1 MCFFNFGA
9 ELTILLMKN
18 FLFVSAEND
27 AINGCKAGGMGDVIR
42 DVPRQI
48 SAKGDTVHVIT
59 PSYSRLH
66 LSQTFIT
73 TLHFDYRGV
82 EYQAELFEVAPKKA
96 FSGIRHYVIHHSEI
110 KSGDIAHIYFDDPE
124 QPFFKMLACFL
135 YFQ

>member
-1 MCFFNFGA
+1 
-9 ELTILLMKN
+9 MKN

-82 EYQAELFEVAPKKA
+82 DIKLNYSRLPRRKYFLV
-96 FSGIRHYVIHHSEI
+96 YVIMLFIILKLNLVILLTFILMILNSLFSRCLYVFSI
-110 KSGDIAHIYFDDPE
+110 FGSSGSGY
-124 QPFFKMLACFL
+124 
-135 YFQ
+135 